1 MLLSGSVCNIFCTL
15 VMTRI
20 CNTENSFKRRIQDCV
35 PLILNNSILT
45 VWDHQQVL
53 QEKLKN
59 LVFLIITGLKV
70 SIKNVLG
77 KACRMQY
84 ILKNGRWEY
93 GSSLPKAIFIDLTD
107 VFRHTEKNMIN
118 VSLQHKAFKLFTHKD
133 SLFPNK
139 CEMQP
144 LVKPSFLFKRFVQQ
158 SYTNDNT
165 LTITN
170 NLTLLFCFLFLIPI
184 LEYKEYNS

>member
-1 MLLSGSVCNIFCTL
+1 
-15 VMTRI
+15 
-20 CNTENSFKRRIQDCV
+20 
-35 PLILNNSILT
+35 
-45 VWDHQQVL
+45 
-53 QEKLKN
+53 
-59 LVFLIITGLKV
+59 
-70 SIKNVLG
+70 
-77 KACRMQY
+77 MQY